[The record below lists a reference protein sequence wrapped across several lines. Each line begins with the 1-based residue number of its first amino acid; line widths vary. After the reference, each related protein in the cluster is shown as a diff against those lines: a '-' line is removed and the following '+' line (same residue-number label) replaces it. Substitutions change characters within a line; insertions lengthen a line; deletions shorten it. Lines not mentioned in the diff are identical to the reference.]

1 MTAKSLGALGLR
13 WLTHFCAATTFAFV
27 ARAAKFGP
35 SWFEIPLLARAP
47 EEPLPKVSI
56 VVPARNE
63 ERSIERCVRSL
74 ATQRYLDAEII
85 VLDDRSTDATPQILE
100 RLAAEYPAL
109 RVIRGEDLPEGWVGK
124 PWALHQAQRHAS
136 GAWLLFTDA
145 DSAHAPA
152 GVASALAFVVSARA
166 DALSLGARQE
176 LGTFWERVTL
186 PFILGMIFYAVG
198 PLEDINDPMQPERAL
213 ANGQYILVERSAY
226 DALGGHAALRAE
238 IVEDVQFA
246 RRLKADG
253 RFRYVLA
260 GGTRLA
266 SVRMYHSLPEIWA
279 GFTKNVFLGAEGN
292 VPVLLAGA
300 AFMLV
305 LSAPPVLVLLAIA
318 RRKPY
323 EALESAAATAAAIVT
338 WWRGIGMVGMPPAAA
353 LYQPLGTA
361 FFAGVMLNSTFR
373 VVSGRGVEWRGR
385 RYSGRP
391 TAPADLKR
399 TSS

>member
-1 MTAKSLGALGLR
+1 MK

-47 EEPLPKVSI
+47 QEPLPTVSI

-74 ATQRYLDAEII
+74 ATQRYLSADVI

-100 RLAAEYPAL
+100 RLAAEFPNV
-109 RVIRGEDLPEGWVGK
+109 RVVPGEELPDGWVGK
-124 PWALHQAQRHAS
+124 PWALHQAQRVAR
-136 GAWLLFTDA
+136 GEWLLFTDA
-145 DSAHAPA
+145 DSDHAPA
-152 GVASALAFVVSARA
+152 GVASALAFTLGARA
-166 DALSLGARQE
+166 DALSIGSRQE
-176 LGTFWERVTL
+176 LGTFWERATL
-186 PFILGMIFYAVG
+186 PFILGLIFYAVG
-198 PLEDINDPMQPERAL
+198 PLEQINDPLQPERAL
-213 ANGQYILVERSAY
+213 ANGQYILVERTAY
-226 DALGGHAALRAE
+226 DALGGHEALRAE

-253 RFRYVLA
+253 RFRFVLA

-266 SVRMYHSLPEIWA
+266 SVRMYHALPEIWA
-279 GFTKNVFLGAEGN
+279 GFTKNVFMGAEGN

-300 AFMLV
+300 AFMFV
-305 LSAPPVLVLLAIA
+305 LSAPSLLTVWAIA

-323 EALESAAATAAAIVT
+323 EALEAAAATLAAMLT
-338 WWRGIGMVGMPPAAA
+338 WWRGIAMVGMPPAAA
-353 LYQPLGTA
+353 LLQPLGTA
-361 FFAGVMLNSTFR
+361 FFGAVMLNSTYR
-373 VVSGRGVEWRGR
+373 VLSGRGVEWRGR

-391 TAPADLKR
+391 TAATNTNGAP
-399 TSS
+399 